1 MIPLKITNRF
11 RGSSEN
17 RCPDSHPGR
26 GLAIV
31 EPGAPAMP
39 RRSAANRT
47 RVPRVSVIIPCYNTS
62 GLVGETLQSVFAQTY
77 RDFEVVVVNDGS
89 PDTPELEQ
97 AIALWRDRIVYVHT
111 ENCGLAGARN
121 NGIRAAKGGLIA
133 LLDSDD
139 LWEPNYLGVQ
149 VAKLD
154 EYPDTDIVYPNALI
168 FGAGPDLIEF
178 PQSRG
183 KVTFASLVEERC
195 VVMVSVLA
203 RRSALER
210 AGLFDDSLRSC
221 EDFDMWLRC
230 VKQGS
235 KIIYHPQPLVRYRRR
250 PGSLSA
256 DPVWMCDSQ
265 IRVLQKMRTAVHLSA
280 GERRV
285 LERSMRRVKGKRLF
299 YMGKQAFNVGN
310 ISKAIDCLEHA
321 NQYLHSLRTW
331 LIVRLIRT
339 VPTLARAMYAW
350 RTRLLGA

>member
-1 MIPLKITNRF
+1 MILSEITNRSHD
-11 RGSSEN
+11 SSGN
-17 RCPDSHPGR
+17 RCLDSQQGQS
-26 GLAIV
+26 AATV
-31 EPGAPAMP
+31 EPGVPVT
-39 RRSAANRT
+39 RRHSPANRT
-47 RVPRVSVIIPCYNTS
+47 HVPRVSVIIPCYNTS

-97 AIALWRDRIVYVHT
+97 AIAPWRDRIVYVHT

-121 NGIRAAKGGLIA
+121 NGIQAANGDLIA

-154 EYPDTDIVYPNALI
+154 ENPDTDIVYPNALI
-168 FGAGPDLIEF
+168 FGAGPNLIEF
-178 PQSRG
+178 PRSRG

-210 AGLFDDSLRSC
+210 VGLFDDSLRSC

-230 VKQGS
+230 LKQGS

-256 DPVWMCDSQ
+256 DPVWMCDNQ

-285 LERSMRRVKGKRLF
+285 LEGSVRRVKGKRLF
-299 YMGKQAFNVGN
+299 YMGKQAFNAGN
-310 ISKAIDCLEHA
+310 MSKAITYLEHA
-321 NQYLHSLRTW
+321 NEYLHSLRTW

-339 VPTLARAMYAW
+339 VPTLARTMYAW